1 MPSTERVAFLDTS
14 VLYPVSLMD
23 LGMRLAEREIHDI
36 RWTEDL
42 LTELERV
49 WDRGRSE
56 GRRVPSPG
64 AAAAAFDG
72 IRRTFPDCE
81 VPRASYEALIDQMPG
96 SDPDDKPHSAAAV
109 AGGATHIVT
118 ADKSGGFPPAELSTR
133 GVIVAHPNDY
143 YTQVAREYP
152 DDLRAVV
159 TDMAARRAAR
169 HPGFGVDD
177 LLARFDNL
185 QMPDFA
191 AQLRQ

>member
-23 LGMRLAEREIHDI
+23 LGLRLAEREIHDI

-49 WDRGRSE
+49 WDRGRSA

-81 VPRASYEALIDQMPG
+81 VPRASYEPLVDQMPG

-109 AGGATHIVT
+109 ASGATHIVT
-118 ADKSGGFPPAELSTR
+118 ADTSGGFPPAELSAR

-159 TDMAARRAAR
+159 HDMAARRATR

-177 LLARFDNL
+177 LLARFDDL

>member
-1 MPSTERVAFLDTS
+1 MPSTERVTFLDTS

-23 LGMRLAEREIHDI
+23 LGLRLAEREIHDI

-49 WDRGRSE
+49 WDRDRSE
-56 GRRVPSPG
+56 GRRVPSLG

-81 VPRASYEALIDQMPG
+81 VPRASYEDLIDQMPG

-118 ADKSGGFPPAELSTR
+118 ADTSGGFPPGQLSSR

-143 YTQVAREYP
+143 YTDVALEFP
-152 DDLRAVV
+152 GDLRAVV
-159 TDMAARRAAR
+159 HDMAARRATR
-169 HPGFGVDD
+169 RPGFGVDD
-177 LLARFDNL
+177 LLARFDTL